1 MPYRLLK
8 SIPALVL
15 LLCSVAAAPLAAQ
28 EAGQQTGQP
37 AAAEAKLPSII
48 VTEAVKKPL
57 TDRIIAT
64 GSIRPIDEIYVQP
77 LVEGLS
83 VKAINVDV
91 ADEVE
96 ANAVL
101 ATLNDDAL
109 LLQKSQYQAN
119 RAKAKASV
127 AQYQAQVIEAQAN
140 LDDATKQRDRTQKLN
155 QSGTSTV
162 SQLEQ
167 ANAQVDVARARLN
180 AARQSVAV
188 AEADVNVIEAQL
200 ADVELQLA
208 RTGVKAPVA
217 GTISAKNAKVGAI
230 ASGNGDPLF
239 TIIKDGAIELV
250 ADISESDI
258 QKVKLGQKALVTV
271 AGGQREIEGRVRL
284 VSPTV
289 DQTTR
294 LGLVHIEIDPD
305 SGARAGMYGRAAI
318 IVDETEALALPLSA
332 VTTDRQGSFARKVE
346 DGIVKQVK
354 IDIGFQDGGFIQVL
368 NGLEAG
374 DVVVAK
380 AGAFVRDGDHI
391 APVPEKAAATKGA
404 EVSQ

>member
-83 VKAINVDV
+83 VKTINVDV

-391 APVPEKAAATKGA
+391 APVPEKAATKGA
-404 EVSQ
+404 EISQ

>member
-1 MPYRLLK
+1 MQLSLSK
-8 SIPALVL
+8 SIPVLAL
-15 LLCSVAAAPLAAQ
+15 LLASVAVSPLAAQ
-28 EAGQQTGQP
+28 EAGQPSAT
-37 AAAEAKLPSII
+37 EAKLPSII
-48 VTEAVKKPL
+48 VTEAVKKSL

-64 GSIRPIDEIYVQP
+64 GTIRPIDEIYVQP

-83 VKAINVDV
+83 VKTINVDV

-109 LLQKSQYQAN
+109 LLQQSQYQAN
-119 RAKAKASV
+119 RAKAEASV
-127 AQYQAQVIEAQAN
+127 AQYQAQVIEAEAN
-140 LDDATKQRDRTQKLN
+140 LDDAVKQRDRTAKLN

-167 ANAQVDVARARLN
+167 ANAQVSVARARLN

-188 AEADVNVIEAQL
+188 GESDVRVIEAQL

-217 GTISAKNAKVGAI
+217 GVISAKNAKVGAI

-258 QKVKLGQKALVTV
+258 QKAKVGQKALVTV

-318 IVDETEALALPLSA
+318 VVEQTDALALPLSA
-332 VTTDRQGSFARKVE
+332 VTTGREGSLARKVE
-346 DGIVKQVK
+346 EGVVKQVK
-354 IDIGFQDGGFIQVL
+354 IDIGFQDGGFVQVL
-368 NGLEAG
+368 NGLQPG

-391 APVPEKAAATKGA
+391 APVPEKPAATKGTEA
-404 EVSQ
+404 SQ